1 MKEYPCELITLCG
14 CKNTTKIAGG
24 MRVIVILPE
33 LKRDDKYIYSRERVF
48 EIISFEDGKFTAHE
62 SETNIIKRD
71 RFDDDGN
78 EY

>member
-1 MKEYPCELITLCG
+1 MKAYDCELITLCG

-24 MRVIVILPE
+24 RQVIVILPE

-48 EIISFEDGKFTAHE
+48 EIISFEDNKFTARE
-62 SETNIIKRD
+62 SETNIIKHD
-71 RFDDDGN
+71 RFDSDGN